1 MYLKITK
8 WAKVAL
14 ILVLTAGVIGGFATL
29 LNEKRDTE
37 NLLEGVYEKSFY
49 DLLLDVNDI
58 EIKLEKLSVSNG
70 ITYQR
75 ELLEEVGERATLA
88 NANVAQLS
96 QDKGVMQNTTRYINQ
111 VGDYAKSLSKKLD
124 KGGMLNEE
132 DKKNLRNLHKVSV
145 KLGQK
150 LTKIRDKIGEG
161 SNFIQNFED
170 IEGDFGE
177 IDDLSIDYPELI
189 YDGPFSDSVLN
200 KKPKG
205 ITGKKLDGDTAF
217 PQAVTAL
224 GNIKAEL
231 EFTGKAKGK
240 ITTLNYNS
248 KDGKIYIRLCENGQ
262 LLSLSME
269 GERVIEP
276 VINEEDGVKIA
287 YEYLYKNGFNDMT
300 PVWYSFY
307 DGDLFINFVSVVDG
321 VVVYPDMVKVKVS
334 GKTGEVIGF
343 DGLSYAYNH
352 VERDIERTV
361 LNEEIAKSKVQSDIV
376 VESVRLALIPKGEEE
391 ILTYEVFGEREGKK
405 YFVYVDAK
413 TGEEVNILCV
423 IDSDN
428 GDLLM

>member
-1 MYLKITK
+1 MHLKITK

-14 ILVLTAGVIGGFATL
+14 ILVLTAGVIGGFAAL
-29 LNEKRDTE
+29 LQQKRDTE
-37 NLLEGVYEKSFY
+37 NVLEGVYEKSFY

-58 EIKLEKLSVSNG
+58 EIKLEKLSISNG
-70 ITYQR
+70 VTYQR

-132 DKKNLRNLHKVSV
+132 DKQNLRNLHAVSV

-150 LTKIRDKIGEG
+150 LTRIRDKIGEG

-170 IEGDFGE
+170 IEGEFGE

-205 ITGKKLDGDTAF
+205 ITGKKLDGNTAISR
-217 PQAVTAL
+217 AVTAL
-224 GNIKAEL
+224 GNIKTEL
-231 EFTGKAKGK
+231 EFTGEAKGK

-276 VINEEDGVKIA
+276 VITEEDGVRIA

-307 DGDLFINFVSVVDG
+307 DGDIFINFVSVVDG

-391 ILTYEVFGEREGKK
+391 ILTYEVFGERDGKK